1 MLIYAVSEMEAGGD
15 EEGEAREERAEV
27 REDKRIG

>member
-15 EEGEAREERAEV
+15 AEEGEAREGSTEV
-27 REDKRIG
+27 RMMYA